1 MIASIGGFF
10 ELFSSQRLF
19 FCTMP
24 LPKPDNLRWAAIQ
37 MLENYARCGVNMV
50 ARGSDSIAAD
60 WPTVSSE
67 VSPNADVANSL
78 RASSLPLEPPGTSPK
93 PVQSS
98 PRPLSRL
105 PFVPLRSATREP
117 AAASPRPAF
126 STSASL
132 NIAEAKWIG
141 PPLSEDARI
150 DLFCVLREQVAA
162 CRKCEELAC
171 SRTQTVF
178 GTGALKP
185 RVVFFG
191 EAPGADEDKQG
202 EPFVGAAGQLLNKII
217 IASQMKREDVYILNS
232 LKCRPPGNRTPVEI
246 EIENCRPFF
255 EAQLDVLQPEF
266 IVCLGAVA
274 VRAVLQTTE
283 SVGRLRGRF
292 HRYRKAQ
299 VLVTYHPAYLLRNE
313 DAKKH
318 VWDDMKLLMGAM
330 GLKLPNA

>member
-1 MIASIGGFF
+1 
-10 ELFSSQRLF
+10 
-19 FCTMP
+19 MP
-24 LPKPDNLRWAAIQ
+24 LRETDNLRWAAIQ
-37 MLENYARCGVNMV
+37 MLENYARCGVSMV
-50 ARGSDSIAAD
+50 TRGSDSFSADWVAKPALAAD
-60 WPTVSSE
+60 SSA
-67 VSPNADVANSL
+67 VPDAQPLTLSSTPIPASPALVPAPA
-78 RASSLPLEPPGTSPK
+78 RPLPLPPM
-93 PVQSS
+93 
-98 PRPLSRL
+98 PL
-105 PFVPLRSATREP
+105 VPLRSAAKQATEP
-117 AAASPRPAF
+117 SSRPAV
-126 STSASL
+126 SRVASL
-132 NIAEAKWIG
+132 KIAEEKWIG
-141 PPLSEDARI
+141 PPLSHDARNEV
-150 DLFCVLREQVAA
+150 LAALREQVVA

-178 GTGALKP
+178 GTGALNP

-191 EAPGADEDKQG
+191 EAPGADEDKKG

-217 IASQMKREDVYILNS
+217 NASQMKREDVYILNS
-232 LKCRPPGNRTPVEI
+232 LKCRPPGNRTPVDI
-246 EIENCRPFF
+246 EIENCRSFF

-292 HRYRKAQ
+292 HQYRKAK

-313 DAKKH
+313 DAKKF

>member
-1 MIASIGGFF
+1 
-10 ELFSSQRLF
+10 
-19 FCTMP
+19 MP

-50 ARGSDSIAAD
+50 ARGSDSFAAD
-60 WPTVSSE
+60 WSNVSSV
-67 VSPNADVANSL
+67 VSSTAEVANSSQ
-78 RASSLPLEPPGTSPK
+78 ASSLPLELPGTRPV
-93 PVQSS
+93 PVQLS
-98 PRPLSRL
+98 PRPLPPIPL
-105 PFVPLRSATREP
+105 VPLKSA
-117 AAASPRPAF
+117 
-126 STSASL
+126 TSASL
-132 NIAEAKWIG
+132 NIAEEKWIG

-150 DLFCVLREQVAA
+150 DLFSVLREQVTA

-178 GTGALKP
+178 GNGSLNP

-191 EAPGADEDKQG
+191 EAPGADEDKSG

-217 IASQMKREDVYILNS
+217 TASQMKREDVYILNS
-232 LKCRPPGNRTPVEI
+232 LKCRPPGNRTPVDI

-313 DAKKH
+313 GAKKH
-318 VWDDMKLLMGAM
+318 VWEDMKLLMGAM

>member
-1 MIASIGGFF
+1 M
-10 ELFSSQRLF
+10 L
-19 FCTMP
+19 
-24 LPKPDNLRWAAIQ
+24 LPTSDHLRWAAIQ
-37 MLENYARCGVNMV
+37 ILENYARCGVSRV
-50 ARGSDSIAAD
+50 TRGSDSLSAD
-60 WPTVSSE
+60 WAILPAAASSNAQATDSLDSSSPSKPLE
-67 VSPNADVANSL
+67 VSPPIVPA
-78 RASSLPLEPPGTSPK
+78 
-93 PVQSS
+93 PVS
-98 PRPLSRL
+98 PRPLPPMPL
-105 PFVPLRSATREP
+105 VPLRSAAKDVT
-117 AAASPRPAF
+117 AASSRPTA
-126 STSASL
+126 SNSAHF
-132 NIAEAKWIG
+132 NIAEEKWIG
-141 PPLSEDARI
+141 PPLSIDARI
-150 DLFCVLREQVAA
+150 EVFSALREQVAA

-178 GTGALKP
+178 GTGSLNP

-191 EAPGADEDKQG
+191 EAPGADEDKKG

-217 IASQMKREDVYILNS
+217 NASQMKREDVYILNS
-232 LKCRPPGNRTPVEI
+232 LKCRPPGNRTPVDI

-292 HRYRKAQ
+292 HRYRKAK

-313 DAKKH
+313 SAKKF
-318 VWDDMKLLMGAM
+318 VWDDMQLLMGAM